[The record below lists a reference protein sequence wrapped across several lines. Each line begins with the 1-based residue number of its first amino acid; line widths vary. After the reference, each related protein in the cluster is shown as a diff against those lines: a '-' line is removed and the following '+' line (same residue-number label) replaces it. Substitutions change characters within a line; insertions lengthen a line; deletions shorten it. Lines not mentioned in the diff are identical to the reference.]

1 MSFVTVATR
10 THDECQCP
18 EHDIQMHHIT
28 ATVHLE
34 PDGSG
39 EAFVFFGDW
48 EEEWTFS
55 SVDDIEDLKQ
65 KTWERF
71 IARDNAQ

>member
-10 THDECQCP
+10 THEECQCP
-18 EHDIQMHHIT
+18 EHDIEMHHIT

-48 EEEWTFS
+48 
-55 SVDDIEDLKQ
+55 D
-65 KTWERF
+65 
-71 IARDNAQ
+71 